1 MFIKVCG
8 LTCKEDLCKT
18 VKFDVDAVGFIVDV
32 PVRTPRK
39 VSVFLARDLIGLAKD
54 YGVQTAAVIMPED
67 AYMALKLSHALDPD
81 YLQIHCV
88 MPYAE
93 QKRIYEESGSKV
105 ITVMNADAR
114 ANYDYT
120 DYVLV
125 DKDARNSPP
134 SIEFSQNLVKE
145 CKKPV
150 LVAGNLTPANVSYV
164 IENVKPFGV
173 DVASGV
179 EKEGKKDASLIG
191 SFVKSARE
199 AACFV

>member
-8 LTCKEDLCKT
+8 LTCKEDLCTT

-32 PVRTPRK
+32 PVRTPRN
-39 VSVFLARDLIGLAKD
+39 VSVSLARDLIEMAKD
-54 YGVQTAAVIMPED
+54 DGVQTAAVIMPEY
-67 AYMALKLSHALDPD
+67 AYEALKLSRALEPD

-88 MPYAE
+88 LPYNE

-105 ITVMNADAR
+105 ITVVNADSR
-114 ANYDYT
+114 VNYDYT

-125 DKDARNSPP
+125 DKDARSNPP
-134 SIEFSQNLVKE
+134 SIEFSQTLVKK

-150 LVAGNLTPANVSYV
+150 LVAGNLTPANVSDV

-179 EKEGKKDASLIG
+179 EREGKKDASLIR
-191 SFVKSARE
+191 SFVRSARE

>member
-8 LTCKEDLCKT
+8 LTCKADLSTT

-39 VSVFLARDLIGLAKD
+39 VSIFLARDLMEMAKD

-67 AYMALKLSHALDPD
+67 AYEALKVSCALEPD
-81 YLQIHCV
+81 YLQVHCV
-88 MPYAE
+88 LPYVE

-105 ITVMNADAR
+105 ITVVNADSR
-114 ANYDYT
+114 INYDYT
-120 DYVLV
+120 DYILV
-125 DKDARNSPP
+125 DKDARNNPP
-134 SIEFSQNLVKE
+134 TIEFSQTLVKKS
-145 CKKPV
+145 KKPV
-150 LVAGNLTPANVSYV
+150 LVAGNLTPANVSGV

-179 EKEGKKDASLIG
+179 EKEGKKDASLIS
-191 SFVKSARE
+191 SFVRSARE

>member
-8 LTCKEDLCKT
+8 LTCKEDICTT

-39 VSVFLARDLIGLAKD
+39 VSVFLARDLIELAKD
-54 YGVQTAAVIMPED
+54 YGVQTAAVIMPKD
-67 AYMALKLSHALDPD
+67 AYETLKLCHVLDSD

-88 MPYAE
+88 LPYAE

-105 ITVMNADAR
+105 ITVVNADSK

-125 DKDARNSPP
+125 DKDVRNNPP
-134 SIEFSQNLVKE
+134 SIEFSQILVKK

-150 LVAGNLTPANVSYV
+150 LVAGNLTPANVGCV

-179 EKEGKKDASLIG
+179 EREGKKDASLIG